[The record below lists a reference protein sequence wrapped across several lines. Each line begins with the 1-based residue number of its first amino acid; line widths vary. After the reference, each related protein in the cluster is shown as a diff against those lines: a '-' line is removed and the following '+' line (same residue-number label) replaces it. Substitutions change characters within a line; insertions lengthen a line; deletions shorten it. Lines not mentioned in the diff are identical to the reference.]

1 MTAGPPPHVPP
12 PVAALILA
20 AGRSS
25 RTAPRHKLLA
35 PDAGG
40 VPMIAR
46 IVRAACAS
54 TAAPVIVVLGHRAA
68 EIRAAILRHADH
80 PGLVFTLA
88 EDHAHGLSASLRA
101 GLAAAGPHAPSG
113 VLVCLGDMP
122 LIDTPLIDRLVAR
135 HRQDRAPATVPVH
148 DGRIGHPVLWDRS
161 VFPALMA
168 LEGDVGGRAL
178 IRAHAGRLAT
188 VPADAAIHADF
199 DTPDRLD
206 RFGALGAS
214 QGDRPVDPPRP
225 GVGEEGARPG
235 RPPSPR
241 TGPMSKIIR
250 TEPNAILSKV
260 VEYHGFLF
268 TQGFVARDL
277 TGDATAQTRDIL
289 AQIDEALELHGT
301 DKTRLLQAQIWL
313 KDIADRDALNGV
325 WSAWLPKDG
334 APARACVQAVLAN
347 PAMLVEIM
355 IICTK

>member
-1 MTAGPPPHVPP
+1 MTSGTPPHMTP

-25 RTAPRHKLLA
+25 RTAPRHKLLT

-46 IVRAACAS
+46 VVRAACAS
-54 TAAPVIVVLGHRAA
+54 TARPVIVVLGHRAA
-68 EIRAAILRHADH
+68 EIRAAIIQHAGH
-80 PGLVFTLA
+80 PDLIFTIA
-88 EDHAHGLSASLRA
+88 EDHGDGLSASLRA
-101 GLAAAGPHAPSG
+101 GLAAVGPHAPSG

-122 LIDTPLIDRLVAR
+122 LVDRTLIDRLIAR
-135 HRQDRAPATVPVH
+135 HRRDRAPATVPVH
-148 DGRIGHPVLWDRS
+148 DGRTGHPVLWDR
-161 VFPALMA
+161 VIFPALMG
-168 LEGDVGGRAL
+168 LDGDVGGRAL
-178 IRAHAGRLAT
+178 IRAHAGRLAMI
-188 VPADAAIHADF
+188 PADAAIHADF
-199 DTPDRLD
+199 DTPERLD
-206 RFGALGAS
+206 HFGTIGAA
-214 QGDRPVDPPRP
+214 QGDGPVDPPRP
-225 GVGEEGARPG
+225 RVGEEGARPD

-289 AQIDEALELHGT
+289 EQIDEALELHGT
-301 DKTRLLQAQIWL
+301 DKTRLLQAQVWL

-347 PAMLVEIM
+347 PAILVEIM